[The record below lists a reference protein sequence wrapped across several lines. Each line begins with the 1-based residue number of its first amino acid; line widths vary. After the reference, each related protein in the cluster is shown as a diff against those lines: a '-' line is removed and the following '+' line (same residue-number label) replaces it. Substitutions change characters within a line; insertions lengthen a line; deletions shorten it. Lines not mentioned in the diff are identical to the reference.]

1 MFERY
6 TEKARRVIF
15 FARYE
20 ASQYSSPEIDTEH
33 LLLGLFRECK
43 QLLQL
48 LPEGAAEAIRAQV
61 DALPKGPK
69 KIPTSVDLPLTNDAK
84 RVLHYGAEEADRL
97 GHPWIG
103 PEHLLLGLLR
113 EKGGLAAGM
122 LESRGLEAAKL
133 RGHFAKTLGQ
143 PSPDPPRLRGGPPI
157 KIHGLAWHSETIRK
171 RVRDLRTFNWHWHKT
186 PWKARDMAVD
196 SEGKISFDLAL
207 LEDKKNFTRSPGV
220 WKKDRCAICGWEL
233 SESADNPEHRTA
245 YTNGRDWVCTEC
257 YEKFLNGPDYF
268 ESAHSEIT

>member
-6 TEKARRVIF
+6 TDKARRVIF

-20 ASQYSSPEIDTEH
+20 ASQYGSTEIDTEH
-33 LLLGLFRECK
+33 LLLGLFREHK
-43 QLLQL
+43 RLLQL
-48 LPEGAAEAIRAQV
+48 LPEGAAEAIRAQI
-61 DALPKGPK
+61 DALPKGRK

-84 RVLHYGAEEADRL
+84 RALCYGAEEADRL
-97 GHPWIG
+97 AHRWIG

-113 EKGGLAAGM
+113 EKAGLAAGM

-133 RGHFAKTLGQ
+133 REHFAKTLNQ
-143 PSPDPPRLRGGPPI
+143 PSPNPPRLRGGPPI
-157 KIHGLAWHSETIRK
+157 KIHGLAWNAETIRE
-171 RVRDLRTFNWHWHKT
+171 RVRDLRSFNWHWHKA
-186 PWKARDMAVD
+186 PWKARDVAVD

-207 LEDKKNFTRSPGV
+207 LEDKKNFTRSPGA

-233 SESADNPEHRTA
+233 LESADNPEHCTG

-257 YEKFLNGPDYF
+257 YEQFLNGPDYF
-268 ESAHSEIT
+268 ESSHAEIT